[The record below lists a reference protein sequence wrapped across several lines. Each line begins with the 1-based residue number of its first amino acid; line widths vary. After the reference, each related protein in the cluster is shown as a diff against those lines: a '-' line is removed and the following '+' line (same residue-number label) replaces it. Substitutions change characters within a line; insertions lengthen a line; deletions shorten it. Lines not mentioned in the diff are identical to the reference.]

1 MFVKFCG
8 FTRERDVEA
17 AADLGVSAVGFIFHP
32 ASKRCVTPER
42 AALLGKLL
50 DGSGIERVGVFVDAE
65 ADDIRRTAEIA
76 GLDRL
81 QVYSGKHRKEL
92 SGFRKIV
99 WAGRIR
105 TRDDL
110 DAMGAPVDDELF
122 LLDAYSEN
130 AFGGT
135 GVAFNWEILSG
146 FPHIGRSIVAGGIN
160 ENNVVYLA
168 RNVRPFGV
176 DVSSGIEEA
185 PGVKSMEK
193 MRTFMKNL
201 QEALRHEGNA

>member
-32 ASKRCVTPER
+32 GSKRCVTPER
-42 AALLGKLL
+42 AAALGKML
-50 DGSGIERVGVFVDAE
+50 DGSGIERVGVFVDTE
-65 ADDIRRTAEIA
+65 TDDIRRAAEVA

-81 QVYSGKHRKEL
+81 QVYSGNHRDEL
-92 SGFRKIV
+92 RGFRKIIF
-99 WAGRIR
+99 ARRIR
-105 TRDDL
+105 GRDDL
-110 DAMGAPVDDELF
+110 DVTGAPAGDELF
-122 LLDAYSEN
+122 LLDAYSDD

-135 GVAFNWEILSG
+135 GVAFNWEHLAG
-146 FPHIGRSIVAGGIN
+146 FPHIGKTIVAGGIN

-168 RNVRPFGV
+168 RNVRPCGV

-185 PGVKSMEK
+185 PGVKSKEK
-193 MRTFMKNL
+193 MLSFMKNL
-201 QEALRHEGNA
+201 QEALRHEGIA